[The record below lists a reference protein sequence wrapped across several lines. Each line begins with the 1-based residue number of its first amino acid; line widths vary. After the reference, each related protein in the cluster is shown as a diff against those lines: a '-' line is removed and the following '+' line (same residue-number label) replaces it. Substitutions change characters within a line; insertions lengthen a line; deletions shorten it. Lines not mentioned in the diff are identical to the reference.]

1 MRKIRLTS
9 VKIEVFGK
17 PCKTKDSEFSE
28 RQKFKFK
35 GVEFYDG

>member
-9 VKIEVFGK
+9 IKEEVLEK
-17 PCKTKDSEFSE
+17 PCKTRDSEFFE